1 MNKFP
6 EFISEKN
13 RTQFAG
19 ILEEKILQ
27 KLREDIVDTVLHDD
41 SSNFYDISLFKYSKH
56 RNIIKLVKQVMKEL
70 DELGWKTKLSYGD
83 TALFI
88 YTGSVPVNCW

>member
-13 RTQFAG
+13 RDQFPEL
-19 ILEEKILQ
+19 LEERILQ
-27 KLREDIVDTVLHDD
+27 KLRDEIIDTVLYDD
-41 SSNFYDISLFKYSKH
+41 CCNFYDISSFKYCTHK
-56 RNIIKLVKQVMKEL
+56 NIIKLVKKVMKEL
-70 DELGWKTKLSYGD
+70 EELGWKTKLSYGD